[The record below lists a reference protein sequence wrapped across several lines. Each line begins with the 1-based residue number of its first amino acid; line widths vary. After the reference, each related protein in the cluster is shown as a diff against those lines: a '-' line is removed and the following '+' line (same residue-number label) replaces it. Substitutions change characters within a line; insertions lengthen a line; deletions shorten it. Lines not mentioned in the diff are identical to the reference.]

1 MHLIS
6 NRAIKQL
13 EDELKVLK
21 TMVVDGESRKKMA
34 ILGNTIRSMNNEK
47 RLIDMEVRLVRL
59 TGMVAAMYLYMK
71 SHKAFNKRKFISI
84 LEMVANDKRMRRTGA
99 TKDIDV

>member
-1 MHLIS
+1 MQIIS

-21 TMVVDGESRKKMA
+21 TMVIDGDSKKKMA

-47 RLIDMEVRLVRL
+47 RLMDYEIRLVRL

-71 SHKAFNKRKFISI
+71 SSKTFNKKKFMMI
-84 LEMVANDKRMRRTGA
+84 LEMVAADKRIRRTGVS
-99 TKDIDV
+99 KGIEL